1 MDVYSPS
8 HPTDQDMEVETPVDV
23 PTPTV
28 DDPPQNSIELVEL
41 AKQEDSKIT
50 DSEVGPVGEVSS
62 VVELPSTVYRDP
74 ESVPSAVDPPVV
86 PDESRVGDKER
97 APAPI
102 EAKKSAKLSSS
113 KNSEIELKSAK
124 DKTESSHRSSEKS
137 QHSRRHSTS
146 RSSRNRSRTPT
157 KRRKVSKSPEKRSR
171 RRSSSR
177 SHRRHSHGR
186 RRSRS
191 RSRERRHRRS
201 RTPSRNRRNQHGRE
215 SRKENR
221 SRSSSRARND
231 KRSQPDNPKSRW
243 ERNRETD
250 SHFFQHQRPSP
261 RQPITQVATDNPP
274 QESTE
279 PAWDGSNEMEEPNTP
294 DITEEHPPENQPLP
308 NTSEAGLPFEKSD
321 NMPPGLAVALML
333 RHRPPPPPQPHAPD
347 FSNWQQPNQRFLS
360 RPTPP
365 AVQPNGNS
373 QFLPNPFTP
382 AGAPF
387 QGVFPAQNFYPRE
400 MSTSFIPQRPA
411 LNTAF
416 QGAQANRFPVNVSRS
431 QILAMGGMVNPLMPP
446 VNMAFGSLITQP
458 PPPPPLPPHL
468 SCAYSAPPPP
478 PFIPFPQPPPVAPPI
493 SPSISSVPQQFQ
505 QRPQPDLAET
515 HFQSTDQKVL
525 PPSPQQPPFAE
536 PSSREAPPSNL
547 LETLMSQAGLPT
559 DSLNKI
565 NSTQGL
571 SERMVLPDALDDK
584 SPMKKIN
591 NLLNTAANTLLT
603 HLSEKQRTTSDSP
616 PPPPPPPLPLPSHP
630 LEKDGSSAGSQL
642 FVPPPLPSVSSE
654 PLGEQSTTNGAA
666 TSHREH
672 KKSKS
677 LPAYN
682 VQEMLAK
689 RTRAEFSSS
698 REWQERIA
706 LEVRSFLK
714 PSYSAGKIT
723 KEDCRTIL
731 KKSVTEISRSGC
743 KSINT
748 KKIGEYIKLYL
759 HKYHKFHRMQ
769 ARHKAA
775 MEAQQS
781 TVQ

>member
-8 HPTDQDMEVETPVDV
+8 HPTDQDMDVETPVDI

-28 DDPPQNSIELVEL
+28 DDAPQNSNEFVES
-41 AKQEDSKIT
+41 AKHDDSKMK
-50 DSEVGPVGEVSS
+50 DLEVKRVEEASP
-62 VVELPSTVYRDP
+62 VVEVPSTVHP
-74 ESVPSAVDPPVV
+74 ESVLPDAGPPVV
-86 PDESRVGDKER
+86 SDATQPVDKER
-97 APAPI
+97 TPAPA
-102 EAKKSAKLSSS
+102 EAKKLPKSSAN
-113 KNSEIELKSAK
+113 KNSEIEIKSAK
-124 DKTESSHRSSEKS
+124 ERTESSHRSSERS
-137 QHSRRHSTS
+137 QHSRRQSTS

-157 KRRKVSKSPEKRSR
+157 KRRKPSKSPEKRSR

-201 RTPSRNRRNQHGRE
+201 RTPSRSRRSQHGRE

-231 KRSQPDNPKSRW
+231 KKPQGDNTKSRW
-243 ERNRETD
+243 ERSREAE
-250 SHFFQHQRPSP
+250 SHFQHPRSSP
-261 RQPITQVATDNPP
+261 RQPISQVTTDNPTL
-274 QESTE
+274 ESSE
-279 PAWDGSNEMEEPNTP
+279 PVWDGSNEMEEPNTP
-294 DITEEHPPENQPLP
+294 DITEDRPPENQSLP
-308 NTSEAGLPFEKSD
+308 NKSEAGMPFEQPD

-333 RHRPPPPPQPHAPD
+333 RNRPPPPPQPNTPD
-347 FSNWQQPNQRFLS
+347 FVGWQQPNQRFLN
-360 RPTPP
+360 RPNPP
-365 AVQPNGNS
+365 AVRPNGS
-373 QFLPNPFTP
+373 TQFLPNPFTP

-400 MSTSFIPQRPA
+400 MSTSFIPQRPT
-411 LNTAF
+411 LNTTF
-416 QGAQANRFPVNVSRS
+416 QGAQASRFPVAVSRS

-446 VNMAFGSLITQP
+446 VNMAFGSLLTQP

-478 PFIPFPQPPPVAPPI
+478 PFIPFPQPPPIAPPI
-493 SPSISSVPQQFQ
+493 SPSVSSVPQQFQ
-505 QRPQPDLAET
+505 PRPQSDLTET
-515 HFQSTDQKVL
+515 HFRPVDQNVL
-525 PPSPQQPPFAE
+525 PSSPQQPPFTE
-536 PSSREAPPSNL
+536 PSSRDAPPSNL

-559 DSLNKI
+559 DSLNRI
-565 NSTQGL
+565 NSNKGPPEKL
-571 SERMVLPDALDDK
+571 VLPDTLDDK

-603 HLSEKQRTTSDSP
+603 HLSEKQRTNDSP
-616 PPPPPPPLPLPSHP
+616 PPPPPPPLPLPSHS
-630 LEKDGSSAGSQL
+630 LERDSNNAGNKL
-642 FVPPPLPSVSSE
+642 FVPPPLPNVSSE
-654 PLGEQSTTNGAA
+654 SLGEQSTTNGAA
-666 TSHREH
+666 TSHKEH

-677 LPAYN
+677 LPTYN

-689 RTRAEFSSS
+689 KTRAEFSSS